1 MARLK
6 ALIDACR
13 NLRGEMSIGPQTRVP
28 LLAEGDQARLEAS
41 FPYMLNL
48 ARISEASHVAR
59 LPDLDAPVAVVGDA
73 RLMLKVEIDV
83 AAERERLGKEAA
95 RLRGE
100 IAKATAKLG
109 NESFVARAPAAV
121 VEQEKKRLADFTAT
135 LEKIDAQLAKLKS

>member
-1 MARLK
+1 
-6 ALIDACR
+6 
-13 NLRGEMSIGPQTRVP
+13 
-28 LLAEGDQARLEAS
+28 
-41 FPYMLNL
+41 MLNL
-48 ARISEASHVAR
+48 ARISEASHVAQ

-135 LEKIDAQLAKLKS
+135 VEKIDAQLAKLAS